1 MRVARLLTADALG
14 AYWYD
19 DQAAV
24 RAGAVHDGFDY
35 AGRPVTRGFDRI
47 RMPARALSIGLL
59 LDDGHVAWGDA
70 MTVQY
75 SGAGG
80 REPPF
85 EPAVARATLERK
97 VAPRLEGLEL
107 DGFGAACARAF
118 GAGTGTFAGAAD
130 GAAHGAEAGES
141 AGAGGAAHPGV
152 LRSPALR
159 YGLSQALLAAHAHA
173 ARTTMAEVLCAEY
186 GLPVVPE
193 PVPLF
198 AQSGDDRHANVDKM
212 ILKRVGVLPHGLIN
226 NREKLGPQGETFA
239 TYARWVA
246 TRVRQLGGANYAPVL
261 HFDLYG
267 TAGLEFGGDLDAIAG
282 FLARLGDSLAPFR
295 VRIETPFDLGS
306 HAAQLEGFARL
317 RAALERLGSAVEL
330 VADEWCDTLADV
342 RAFARAGAAHLVQI
356 KMPDVGSLADSATAV
371 LECRRAGMEAYLGG
385 SCAETD
391 VSARAAVHVALAT
404 RPAMLLAKP
413 GMGVDEGITI
423 VGNEQARTVATLRA
437 RRAEGDAWRN
447 STTSSSARARPAAY
461 SPTA

>member
-1 MRVARLLTADALG
+1 MRIRGLLTADALG

-24 RAGAVHDGFDY
+24 RAGAPHDGFAY
-35 AGRPVTRGFDRI
+35 AGTPRTRGFDRI
-47 RMPARALSIGLL
+47 RMPARALSIGLV

-85 EPAVARATLERK
+85 DPSLARAALASE
-97 VAPRLEGLEL
+97 VAPRVAGLEL
-107 DGFGAACARAF
+107 DGFRVTCSRAF
-118 GAGTGTFAGAAD
+118 DAA
-130 GAAHGAEAGES
+130 AT
-141 AGAGGAAHPGV
+141 P

-173 ARTTMAEVLCAEY
+173 ARTTMTEVLCVDF
-186 GLPVVPE
+186 GLPVMPE

-226 NREKLGPQGETFA
+226 NREKLGPRGATFA
-239 TYARWVA
+239 AYAGWVA
-246 TRVRQLGGANYAPVL
+246 RRVRELGSDDYLPVL

-267 TAGLEFGGDLDAIAG
+267 TAGLEFDGDLDAIAD
-282 FLARLGDSLAPFR
+282 FLARVGDSLAPFR
-295 VRIETPFDLGS
+295 VRIETPVDLGS

-317 RAALERLGSAVEL
+317 RAALARLGSAVEL
-330 VADEWCDTLADV
+330 VADEWCDTLDDV
-342 RAFARAGAAHLVQI
+342 RAFAREGAAHLVQI
-356 KMPDVGSLADSATAV
+356 KMPDVGSLADSAAAV

-423 VGNEQARTVATLRA
+423 VGNEQSRAVAELRA
-437 RRAEGDAWRN
+437 RRDRGNAWDTTPT
-447 STTSSSARARPAAY
+447 TTSSSVRARPAAY

>member
-1 MRVARLLTADALG
+1 VRIRGLLTADALG

-35 AGRPVTRGFDRI
+35 AGSPRTPGFERI
-47 RMPARALSIGLL
+47 RMPARALSVGLV

-85 EPAVARATLERK
+85 DPTLARAVLASE
-97 VAPRLEGLEL
+97 VAPRVAGLEL
-107 DGFGAACARAF
+107 DGFRADCARVFSSDTTA
-118 GAGTGTFAGAAD
+118 
-130 GAAHGAEAGES
+130 
-141 AGAGGAAHPGV
+141 

-159 YGLSQALLAAHAHA
+159 YGLSQGLLAAHAHA
-173 ARTTMAEVLCAEY
+173 ARTTMAEVLCADY

-198 AQSGDDRHANVDKM
+198 AQSGDDRHANIDKM

-226 NREKLGPQGETFA
+226 NREKLGPRGATFA
-239 TYARWVA
+239 EYARWVA
-246 TRVRQLGGANYAPVL
+246 KRVRALGDRDYVPVL

-267 TAGLEFGGDLDAIAG
+267 TAGLEFDGDVEAIAD
-282 FLARLGDSLAPFR
+282 FLARLGESLAPFR
-295 VRIETPFDLGS
+295 VRIETPFDFGS
-306 HAAQLEGFARL
+306 HAAQLDGFARL
-317 RAALERLGSAVEL
+317 RAALARLGSAVEL
-330 VADEWCDTLADV
+330 VADEWCDTLDDV
-342 RAFARAGAAHLVQI
+342 RAFANSGAAHLVQI
-356 KMPDVGSLADSATAV
+356 KMPDVGSLADSAAAV
-371 LECRRAGMEAYLGG
+371 LECRRAGIEAYLGG

-413 GMGVDEGITI
+413 GMGVDEGLTI
-423 VGNEQARTVATLRA
+423 VGNEQSRALAELRA
-437 RRAEGDAWRN
+437 RLDRGKAWETTPT
-447 STTSSSARARPAAY
+447 TTSSSARARPAAY